1 MRIIRQGIPPVAY
14 ASYESYVLCML
25 QHPEW
30 VFFHFFIHLFI
41 YFFFFG
47 RTTILFIA
55 LTIFCSP
62 TLPSVFGPSVALKCL
77 SKFKVRPR
85 WPRGE
90 QRQRLAAYRIIGS
103 NVGCHFLLPLLVL
116 LLPRT
121 HSADAGKTLVSDLNG
136 AQLCSISWTRR
147 RRRSRRRRRQ
157 QRRRTSGHTSAT
169 ECCRP
174 QCKVL
179 LRPMLPLPLL
189 LLLLLRLWLV
199 RHLMW
204 SLSYAQRRGRAGQGR
219 DSLPGIVLL
228 IFWWTYL
235 SEKYERAARER
246 KRKRESDR

>member
-1 MRIIRQGIPPVAY
+1 MRAMRVMYFACCSIQNEY
-14 ASYESYVLCML
+14 
-25 QHPEW
+25 
-30 VFFHFFIHLFI
+30 FFTFLFI
-41 YFFFFG
+41 YLFFIFFFG

-116 LLPRT
+116 LLLELLPRT
-121 HSADAGKTLVSDLNG
+121 HSGDAGKTLVSDLNG

-199 RHLMW
+199 RHLM
-204 SLSYAQRRGRAGQGR
+204 
-219 DSLPGIVLL
+219 
-228 IFWWTYL
+228 
-235 SEKYERAARER
+235 
-246 KRKRESDR
+246 